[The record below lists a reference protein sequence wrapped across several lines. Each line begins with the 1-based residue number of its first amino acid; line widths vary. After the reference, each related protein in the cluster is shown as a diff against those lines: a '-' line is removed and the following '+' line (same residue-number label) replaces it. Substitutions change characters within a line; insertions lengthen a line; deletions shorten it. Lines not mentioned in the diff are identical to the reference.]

1 MGRETGEKE
10 KRNMTEKFEVTFP
23 LPYGGSEERFAY
35 IYLPKS
41 YFKEPNRRYPV
52 LYMFDGHNVFFD
64 EDATYGKS
72 WGMEKFMNRNH
83 IQMIICA
90 VECNHDANNGR
101 LKEYAPFT
109 FRNSQFGQ
117 IEGRGKM
124 TMDWYVN
131 ELKAAVDAS
140 FRTKPDRNNTFIA
153 GSSMGGLMTLYALME
168 YNHVFSRGAALSPS
182 LWTDPRK
189 VKTMINKAKLDMNT
203 VLYMDYGSEEMGNHR
218 SMRRIYGEITSLL
231 MQKGVLL
238 ESRIVPGG
246 VHSEAS
252 WEKQLSFFMR
262 TLLYKA

>member
-90 VECNHDANNGR
+90 VECNHDTNNGR

-246 VHSEAS
+246 DHSEAS

>member
-1 MGRETGEKE
+1 MVIRFDVTIPPLTGDKV
-10 KRNMTEKFEVTFP
+10 RR
-23 LPYGGSEERFAY
+23 GY
-35 IYLPKS
+35 IYLPDD
-41 YFKEPNRRYPV
+41 YDQDQDRRYPV
-52 LYMFDGHNVFFD
+52 MYMFDGHNVFFD

-90 VECNHDANNGR
+90 AECNHDSNNGR

-109 FRNSQFGQ
+109 FRHSQVGT

-131 ELKAAVDAS
+131 ELKPAVDAS
-140 FRTKPDRNNTFIA
+140 FRTKPEREHTFIA
-153 GSSMGGLMTLYALME
+153 GSSMGGLMSLYALME
-168 YNHVFSRGAALSPS
+168 YNHVFSRAAALSPS

-189 VKTMINKAKLDMNT
+189 VKAMIQKANLNPNT
-203 VLYMDYGSEEMGNHR
+203 ILYMDYGSEEITHHR
-218 SMRRIYGEITSLL
+218 SMRRIYGDMTSLL
-231 MQKGVLL
+231 IQKGVLV

-246 VHSEAS
+246 DHSEAS
-252 WEKQLSFFMR
+252 WEKQLAFVMR

>member
-1 MGRETGEKE
+1 
-10 KRNMTEKFEVTFP
+10 MTERFEVTFP
-23 LPYGGSEERFAY
+23 LLGGSEERFAY

-41 YFKEPNRRYPV
+41 YFKDPHRRYPV

-72 WGMEKFMNRNH
+72 WGMEKFMNRSH

-90 VECNHDANNGR
+90 VECSHDPNNGR

-109 FRNSQFGQ
+109 FRNPEVGT

-131 ELKAAVDAS
+131 ELKPAMDAH
-140 FRTKPDRNNTFIA
+140 FRTLSDREHTFIA
-153 GSSMGGLMTLYALME
+153 GSSMGGLMSLYALME
-168 YNHVFSRGAALSPS
+168 YNHVFSRAAALSPS

-189 VKTMINKAKLDMNT
+189 VRSMINKAALHPNT
-203 VLYMDYGSEEMGNHR
+203 ILYMDYGSEEMGNHR
-218 SMRRIYGEITSLL
+218 SMRRIYSETTSLL
-231 MQKGVLL
+231 MQKGVMV

-246 VHSEAS
+246 EHTEAS
-252 WEKQLSFFMR
+252 WEKQLGFFMR

>member
-1 MGRETGEKE
+1 
-10 KRNMTEKFEVTFP
+10 MTERFEVVFP
-23 LPYGGSEERFAY
+23 LLGGSEKSFAY

-41 YFKEPNRRYPV
+41 YFKDPNRRYPV

-90 VECNHDANNGR
+90 VECSHDPNNGR

-109 FRNSQFGQ
+109 FRHSDVGY
-117 IEGRGKM
+117 IDGRGKM

-131 ELKAAVDAS
+131 ELKPAVDAH
-140 FRTKPDRNNTFIA
+140 FRTYPDREHTFIA
-153 GSSMGGLMTLYALME
+153 GSSMGGLMSLYALME
-168 YNHVFSRGAALSPS
+168 YNHVFSRAASLSPS

-189 VKTMINKAKLDMNT
+189 VKVMINKASLNPNT
-203 VLYMDYGSEEMGNHR
+203 ILYMDYGSEEIGYHR
-218 SMRRIYGEITSLL
+218 SMRRIFAEITSLL
-231 MQKGVLL
+231 MQKGVCL

-246 VHSEAS
+246 EHTEAS
-252 WEKQLSFFMR
+252 WEKQLGFFMR